1 MTLGA
6 TAIRGLVGPLF
17 IGHGTQKLF
26 GWFGGD
32 GIESTTDTM
41 EALDMRPP
49 RRRALAA
56 GLAETVGGAL
66 LTAGA
71 LTPVAT
77 TLLSSTMVTAIRKVH
92 AANGPWNA
100 GGGWEYNAVLIAALT
115 AVADHGPG
123 PLSVDAKLFPTLK
136 GPHVAA
142 LSLAAAVAGSY
153 LVTARSAV
161 GEPEAEAPQPGSN
174 GSAPAREPV
183 GTAT

>member
-17 IGHGTQKLF
+17 VGHGTQKLF

-32 GIESTTDTM
+32 GLEATTGTM
-41 EALDMRPP
+41 EALELRPP

-77 TLLSSTMVTAIRKVH
+77 TFLSSTMLTAIRKVH
-92 AANGPWNA
+92 AANGPWNT
-100 GGGWEYNAVLIAALT
+100 GGGWEYNAVLIAAVT

-123 PLSVDAKLFPTLK
+123 PLSVDAKLFPNLK

-153 LVTARSAV
+153 LVTARSA
-161 GEPEAEAPQPGSN
+161 GAEPYVPAPQAGTN
-174 GSAPAREPV
+174 GSVPAPEPV
-183 GTAT
+183 GTAS